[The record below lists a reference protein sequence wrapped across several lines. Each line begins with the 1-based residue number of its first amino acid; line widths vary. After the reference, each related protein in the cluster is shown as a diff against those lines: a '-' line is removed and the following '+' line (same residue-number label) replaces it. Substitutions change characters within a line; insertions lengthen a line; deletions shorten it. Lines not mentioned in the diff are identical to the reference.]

1 MKITEL
7 ANAMTGQPMGDD
19 PIKAIDDAIK
29 QKTQQMQALQKEIAD
44 LKSSKPQAQA
54 AVQQQKAQ
62 QATQG
67 TQGTAQQQPMSQ
79 SLKSKTLS
87 NLSTA
92 IDILSK

>member
-7 ANAMTGQPMGDD
+7 AGAMTGQPMGDD

-29 QKTQQMQALQKEIAD
+29 QKMQQMQALQKEIAD

-67 TQGTAQQQPMSQ
+67 TQGTAQQQAASKPMSPNVNIQ
-79 SLKSKTLS
+79 PTPVQPQ
-87 NLSTA
+87 
-92 IDILSK
+92 